1 MKKIQEILNQIA
13 NTSSRTEKERILEE
27 NKNNQLLK
35 GILYFVYNPYILT
48 GLSSKKINKKI
59 KVNPMNYINSIE
71 DGMKYLKL
79 NNSGKDVDIAEVQGF
94 INREPDNLQEL
105 YRQIFTK
112 SLKIGITD
120 STLNKVFGE
129 GFIDSFEVMLA
140 KKFEDH
146 KHKIKGD
153 FVLTQKLDGNRIVV
167 INDNGIVKSF
177 TRTGKQYEGLEEI
190 ENEIKSLE
198 MVNMVFDGELIA
210 DLEGSTHEVYT
221 ETTSKARSKGSNKT
235 GLIFHI
241 FDMLSKDEFLNGKS
255 NVDCI
260 ARKKSLSDL
269 FRFNKLK
276 HCKEVEPLYI
286 GSDLSKIDEWIK
298 YANDNGWEGLILN
311 LDSPYVCKRSDTIL
325 KIKGMQTCDLKVIGF
340 EEGTGKNVGKLGAL
354 IVNYKEYSC
363 GVGSGFSDHD
373 REYIWNNQDEYLNKI
388 VEIQYFE
395 ESKNAEGGLSL
406 RFPVYKGLRNDK
418 TEESYN

>member
-1 MKKIQEILNQIA
+1 
-13 NTSSRTEKERILEE
+13 
-27 NKNNQLLK
+27 
-35 GILYFVYNPYILT
+35 
-48 GLSSKKINKKI
+48 
-59 KVNPMNYINSIE
+59 MNYINSIE